1 MGTSFRSS
9 ERSRKST
16 VQTVKEFPVLKKLPD
31 LQYYSIIMNVEDGD
45 LTPCLNIPFMGYV
58 RNRRHYNLKNEDFP
72 SHGGYRQKI
81 RCPESELWRK
91 WSYIR
96 EPEFYWE
103 IYNRKM
109 LENK

>member
-1 MGTSFRSS
+1 
-9 ERSRKST
+9 
-16 VQTVKEFPVLKKLPD
+16 
-31 LQYYSIIMNVEDGD
+31 MNVEDGD

-72 SHGGYRQKI
+72 SRGGYRQKI

-91 WSYIR
+91 WSYIY

-103 IYNRKM
+103 IYNR
-109 LENK
+109 NAQNN

>member
-1 MGTSFRSS
+1 
-9 ERSRKST
+9 
-16 VQTVKEFPVLKKLPD
+16 
-31 LQYYSIIMNVEDGD
+31 MNVEDGD

-72 SHGGYRQKI
+72 SRGGYRQKI

-91 WSYIR
+91 WSYIC

-103 IYNRKM
+103 IYKRNAQ
-109 LENK
+109 NN